1 MTHECWRNAGIRAA
15 LQIIPLAD
23 LAGDQGHYSAYSTA
37 TTE

>member
-1 MTHECWRNAGIRAA
+1 MTGECWRNAGIRAV

-23 LAGDQGHYSAYSTA
+23 LAGDQGHYSAHSTA